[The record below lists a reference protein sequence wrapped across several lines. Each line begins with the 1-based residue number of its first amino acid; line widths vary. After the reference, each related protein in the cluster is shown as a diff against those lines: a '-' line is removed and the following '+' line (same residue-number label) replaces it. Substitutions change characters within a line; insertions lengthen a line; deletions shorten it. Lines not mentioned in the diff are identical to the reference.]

1 MFFCQNSIFSHK
13 LKEAEK
19 SIKFASKPENVA
31 LVERFI
37 DDLRAEL
44 HIGDD
49 VYGYI
54 LITMTDAANNAILH
68 GNKGDASKEVEILW
82 EVDERG
88 KNLTFVIK
96 DQGPGFDYNNLPD
109 PTAPENLEK
118 TSGRGV
124 FLMMQLADLVVFSN
138 NGATIE
144 MQFRL

>member
-1 MFFCQNSIFSHK
+1 M
-13 LKEAEK
+13 LKEAVK

-31 LVERFI
+31 IVERFI
-37 DDLRAEL
+37 DDLRSEL
-44 HIGDD
+44 NIGDD
-49 VYGYI
+49 VYGNI
-54 LITMTDAANNAILH
+54 LITMTEAANNAILH

>member
-1 MFFCQNSIFSHK
+1 M
-13 LKEAEK
+13 LKEAVK
-19 SIKFASKPENVA
+19 SIKFASEPKNIA

-37 DDLRAEL
+37 DDLRSEL
-44 HIGDD
+44 NIGDD
-49 VYGYI
+49 VYGNI
-54 LITMTDAANNAILH
+54 LITMTEAANNAMLH

-82 EVDERG
+82 EVDARG
-88 KNLTFVIK
+88 KNLTFIIK